1 MTSILN
7 WNKKCRNLPIIIFHS
22 QMELHED
29 VWKIETFESFCNDCF
44 NWSSRGFEKALKHI
58 KTAHVTEF
66 LGGGICDISAHL
78 LRAVLPGAPTACS
91 PPCPSAWVP
100 ACPASLPPCPP
111 ASLLMTCR
119 LIHMWLSCNNRSNIH
134 MVPHRPYRPYGKH
147 CNGDAVKHHR
157 L

>member
-29 VWKIETFESFCNDCF
+29 VWKIETFENFCNGCF

-58 KTAHVTEF
+58 KTAQLHMSQSCWEEA
-66 LGGGICDISAHL
+66 SATSQRIFSVRFCPEL
-78 LRAVLPGAPTACS
+78 QLPAPL
-91 PPCPSAWVP
+91 P
-100 ACPASLPPCPP
+100 APLPECLPPC
-111 ASLLMTCR
+111 SLLMTCR
-119 LIHMWLSCNNRSNIH
+119 LIHMWLSCNHQSNIH

-147 CNGDAVKHHR
+147 CNGNAVKHHR